1 MPIKPLFSH
10 GPLPG
15 YRLFFCVLIA
25 SALMFADQRFTRME
39 NVRAQMSVVVAPIQW
54 VVGVPS
60 RLLDWGSLA
69 FSDQQALVDENQRLR
84 EQILTLSH
92 RGQQMANLTKEN
104 AELRRLLGAAQQ
116 RDIPFMTAE
125 LLSLDNDPFS
135 HQMVV
140 DRGHRHGAY
149 VGQPVIDA
157 TGLVGQVTAVSTYSS
172 RVLLVADASHALP
185 VQVNRNGLR
194 FIVQGTGRYGRVNV
208 LHVPNTADIRE
219 GDLLTT
225 SGLAGRFPPGYP
237 VARVTKV
244 AHDPGQP
251 FAQVTAEPTAQLK
264 RSRYF
269 LLLSPP
275 PQKLPDEQYWD
286 DSLRVSVDALRS
298 AHQVASPDDE
308 SSSQEVP

>member
-15 YRLFFCVLIA
+15 YRLFFCVLVA
-25 SALMFADQRFTRME
+25 SALMFVDQRFTRME
-39 NVRAQMSVVVAPIQW
+39 SVRAQMSVAVAPIQW

-60 RLLDWGSLA
+60 RVLDWGSLA
-69 FSDQQALVDENQRLR
+69 LSDQQALVDENQRLR

-92 RGQQMANLTKEN
+92 RGQRMANLTREN

-194 FIVQGTGRYGRVNV
+194 FIVQGTGRYDHVKV

-244 AHDPGQP
+244 EHDPGQP
-251 FAQVTAEPTAQLK
+251 FAQVTAEPMAQLK
-264 RSRYF
+264 RSRHF

-275 PQKLPDEQYWD
+275 PQKPDDEQHWD

-298 AHQVASPDDE
+298 ARQVANPDGE
-308 SSSQEVP
+308 SSTQEVP